1 MHAAVLIA
9 LHHLRRMFRS
19 PGLILVLMAIPL
31 TIAGIEYAAFG
42 RSVATGKLPPV
53 KVLVLDEDRSFASG
67 FVKQF
72 FSAGPAKDRFEVSD
86 AGGLDGAREQF
97 SKGNASAL
105 IVIPKGFQ
113 KALLEG
119 RQTAL
124 MLYKNPTQSI
134 YPEVA
139 DSALDI
145 AVSVGNGLIAQA
157 RQPLDQLR
165 KLSEEG
171 RGPTDEEVSAIS
183 TATYRA
189 GERLAAL
196 GALQGIAIEVER
208 PARGGERTQGGSPM
222 ATFFGTVFPG
232 LVLFALL
239 FISEALALRLLRDR
253 TRGLQRRLS
262 MAGVPRGAIAVGGVI
277 YVVAGLL
284 AILALLGLVGH
295 LLFAIE
301 MRSPASLAMIGLG
314 FALFAAGLQ
323 MAIASLA
330 RSERGVQ
337 AIVGG
342 VVMLL
347 SLIGGSFVP
356 LDSYPPFLRA
366 IALLLPNGAAQRA
379 MVDLIVNAQ
388 PFAHILPSVATV
400 WCWGI
405 SALAVA
411 VVLDRRRRDA

>member
-1 MHAAVLIA
+1 MHAALLIA

-42 RSVATGKLPPV
+42 RSVATGRLPPV
-53 KVLVLDEDRSFASG
+53 KVLVLDEDNSLASG

-72 FSAGPAKDRFEVSD
+72 LSAGPAKDRFEVSD

-139 DSALDI
+139 DSVLDI

-157 RQPLDQLR
+157 RQPLDQLG

-171 RGPTDEEVSAIS
+171 RGPTDEELSAIS

-196 GALQGIAIEVER
+196 GALQGITIEVRR
-208 PARGGERTQGGSPM
+208 PARGGERTQAGSPM
-222 ATFFGTVFPG
+222 GTFFGTVFPG

-277 YVVAGLL
+277 YVVAGLV
-284 AILALLGLVGH
+284 AILALLGLLGH

-347 SLIGGSFVP
+347 SLIGGAFVP

-388 PFAHILPSVATV
+388 PFVHILPSFATV

-405 SALAVA
+405 SAPAVA
-411 VVLDRRRRDA
+411 VILDRRRRDA